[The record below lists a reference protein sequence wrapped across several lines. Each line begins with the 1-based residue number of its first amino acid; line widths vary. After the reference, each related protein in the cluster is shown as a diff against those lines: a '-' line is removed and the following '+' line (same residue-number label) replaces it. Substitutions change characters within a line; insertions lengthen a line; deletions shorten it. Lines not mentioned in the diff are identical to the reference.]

1 MSEEHTISDLELLRR
16 YEPVVCFTR
25 GEPFFPMDIDRYISQ
40 CSLWVQRPDEAPEM
54 LVAQG
59 ALTLEKLAQPRQDGF
74 GSVYYLKFIEPLDLI
89 ELARYSL
96 KYTMQS
102 LSRRDPDNVF
112 RAGRGRLARVGYV
125 SRFFAALFSL
135 TLFLRGRVPGDTAIA
150 AVLNYTQ
157 LQQINERY
165 CYYGRVTRANDWVI
179 LQYWFFYPFNNWRS
193 GFYGVNDHEADWEMI
208 TLYCSEGNAFNKEQ
222 GVCVSPEWAAYSAHY
237 FSGDDL
243 RRRWDDP
250 ELQKYIDQDGV
261 PHPLVFA
268 GAGSHAS
275 YFSPGEYL
283 IELDLSFLSPFVQLV
298 RRLQYV
304 WVGVLR
310 QAGTRRKN
318 AELATL
324 NIPFVDY
331 ARGDGKRIGPGQEHS
346 WEAHLVSESDAWAS
360 EYRGLW
366 GLYAQDPVAGENA
379 PGGPIYASDGSVR
392 QSWFNPLGW
401 AGLDKVAPS
410 GQALPILVS
419 REEESRERCCAL
431 EDQIEQKG
439 IELAGLGV
447 ESAALAGYPDLEII
461 YRNYKSRIQALS
473 EEMNDLRLQLTQEQ
487 AKLDAFA
494 HQAERLRQADFGS
507 PRAHLRRPLQPA
519 SEENLRLGKL
529 AEIFAAMSIGLA
541 MIGTVLI
548 GVFAQHYLI
557 IGISVL
563 FGVLVFVE
571 AGFRRRLESL
581 VTSLVIALAIISAL
595 ILIYEFFWQ
604 IVIGGILLAG
614 LYVMWENLREIRS

>member
-1 MSEEHTISDLELLRR
+1 MSENYPISDLELLRR

-25 GEPFFPMDIDRYISQ
+25 GELFFPMDIDRYIGQ

-59 ALTLEKLAQPRQDGF
+59 AMTLENLAQHRQDSV

-96 KYTMQS
+96 KNTMQS
-102 LSRRDPDNVF
+102 LSGQDVEKVF
-112 RAGRGRLARVGYV
+112 HAGRGRLARVGYV
-125 SRFFAALFSL
+125 SRFVAAIFSL
-135 TLFLRGRVPGDTAIA
+135 TLFLRGRVPGDTAVA
-150 AVLNYTQ
+150 AALNYDQ

-165 CYYGRVTRANDWVI
+165 GYYGRVCRANGWVI

-193 GFYGVNDHEADWEMI
+193 GFHGVNDHEADWEMI
-208 TLYCSEGNAFNKEQ
+208 TLYGSEENACNGENGACF
-222 GVCVSPEWAAYSAHY
+222 SPEWAAYSSHY

-250 ELQKYIDQDGV
+250 ELQKYIDEDGF
-261 PHPLVFA
+261 PHPMVFA

-283 IELDLSFLSPFVQLV
+283 IELDLSFLSPLVQIL
-298 RRLQYV
+298 RRLQHF
-304 WVGVLR
+304 WIGVLH
-310 QAGTRRKN
+310 QAGARKKN
-318 AELATL
+318 TELATM

-346 WEAHLVSESDAWAS
+346 WEAHPVSEQDAWAS

-379 PGGPIYASDGSVR
+379 PGGPVYASDGGVR

-410 GQALPILVS
+410 NQALKILES
-419 REEESRERCCAL
+419 RQEESQERCCAL
-431 EDQIEQKG
+431 RDQIEQKG
-439 IELAGLGV
+439 SELAGLGV
-447 ESAALAGYPDLEII
+447 ESAALTGYPELEVI
-461 YRNYKSRIQALS
+461 YRSYKSRIQALS
-473 EEMNDLRLQLTQEQ
+473 DELNELRLQLTQEE

-494 HQAERLRQADFGS
+494 VQAERLRQADFGS

-548 GVFAQHYLI
+548 GVFTKHYLI
-557 IGISVL
+557 FGISVL
-563 FGVLVFVE
+563 LGVLVFVE

-581 VTSLVIALAIISAL
+581 VTSLVIGLAILSAL

-604 IVIGGILLAG
+604 IIIGGVLLAG